1 MVTFAWPVVARRLQ
15 PDPMRYNR
23 FAVNT
28 TPRTRK
34 TFAVLCIAIVVVVA
48 FVPAL
53 ASSLGSA
60 ILVPLWLVVPAVA
73 VTVIRRDALRS
84 DEEPVS
90 LLAVLA
96 SRAPPILASLT

>member
-1 MVTFAWPVVARRLQ
+1 MTIGFSDVGLITHRQR
-15 PDPMRYNR
+15 RYNR

-34 TFAVLCIAIVVVVA
+34 AFAVLCIAIVVVAA
-48 FVPAL
+48 FAPSL

-73 VTVIRRDALRS
+73 VTVIRRHALRS
-84 DEEPVS
+84 DDQPVS
-90 LLAVLA
+90 LLAILD
-96 SRAPPILASLT
+96 SRAPPILSSLI

>member
-1 MVTFAWPVVARRLQ
+1 
-15 PDPMRYNR
+15 
-23 FAVNT
+23 VNT

-34 TFAVLCIAIVVVVA
+34 TFAVLCIAIVVVAA

-60 ILVPLWLVVPAVA
+60 ILVPLWLVVPAVT
-73 VTVIRRDALRS
+73 VTVIRRDALCS
-84 DEEPVS
+84 DEQPVS